1 MGKNREPRGQGLR
14 DRAQSAVAGARDR
27 VQDLAGNIADRVST
41 LTDRD
46 RSTPSGRIHRVVV
59 LMLENRS
66 FDHMMGWLD
75 PALGGLPP
83 GASNSA
89 TLADKTVV
97 KEAAF
102 RTTDTRLRIDPPH
115 ASVAVVRDQIADD
128 SMSGFLQAFVDRREE
143 ELKKHEGEVLPVA
156 GSTAT
161 RSVVA
166 TPMAGYGP
174 EQVPV
179 FAFLAQHYAVCAN
192 WFCSVGSGTWPNRM
206 FLYAGSS
213 AGETGNGQV
222 VGRSDRMWD
231 GINGNGVLLRRNKD
245 TGAIDSEQY
254 NFPDTLLVDRLEK
267 HKVDYE
273 VYSHGFA
280 WMRLVEH
287 HNFRKR
293 HSRDMRHFADDC
305 REGKLPPMVFVD
317 PNWAEGRDLHA
328 NDDHVPADI
337 TNGQRL
343 VAEVYNAL
351 LTQPNQGWQHTL
363 LVVTYDE
370 HGGFYDHVPPPLAP
384 GAAPGDG
391 PDFQRLGPR
400 VPTFLVSPYIE
411 PGTVLTPDQ
420 PPLDHCSLHDFIRR
434 TLIPDDPPL
443 TARVG
448 AAHPLDVALTR
459 QKPRTDA
466 PRAPVPEAVR
476 RWVGR
481 VEPQYADSDEDGGL
495 RAALSRLGDRR

>member
-1 MGKNREPRGQGLR
+1 MGKNRDQRGQGLR
-14 DRAQSAVAGARDR
+14 DRVQAAAAEARDKVEGLAGNLAERLETLADR
-27 VQDLAGNIADRVST
+27 VQQPPG
-41 LTDRD
+41 
-46 RSTPSGRIHRVVV
+46 GRIRRVVV

-66 FDHMMGWLD
+66 FDHMMGWL
-75 PALGGLPP
+75 PPELGGLPE
-83 GASNSA
+83 GASNPA
-89 TLADKTVV
+89 ALDEHTVV
-97 KEAAF
+97 QEPAF
-102 RTTDTRLRIDPPH
+102 RTLDTRLRIDPPH
-115 ASVAVVRDQIADD
+115 ATPAVVRDQIADGA
-128 SMSGFLQAFVDRREE
+128 MSGFVQAFMGRRAE
-143 ELKKHEGEVLPVA
+143 ELKRHEGQMLSVA
-156 GSTAT
+156 GSAT
-161 RSVVA
+161 PRHPRA
-166 TPMAGYGP
+166 TPMACYGP

-179 FAFLAQHYAVCAN
+179 FAFLAKHYAVCAN
-192 WFCSVGSGTWPNRM
+192 WFCSVGTGTWPNRM
-206 FLYAGSS
+206 FLYAGTS
-213 AGETGNGQV
+213 AGEASNGQA
-222 VGRSDRMWD
+222 VGSSDRLLD
-231 GINGNGVLLRRNKD
+231 GIKGNRKLLRRNPD
-245 TGAIDSEQY
+245 TGAIDSDQY
-254 NFPDTLLVDRLEK
+254 TFPDTLLVDRLEK

-293 HSRDMRHFADDC
+293 HSRDIRHFADDC
-305 REGKLPPMVFVD
+305 RDGKLPPMVFVD

-351 LTQPNQGWQHTL
+351 LTQPNNGWQQTL
-363 LVVTYDE
+363 FVVTYDE

-391 PDFQRLGPR
+391 PNFQRLGVR
-400 VPTFLVSPYIE
+400 VPTFLVSPFVE

-448 AAHPLDVALTR
+448 AANPLDVALTR
-459 QKPRTDA
+459 RLARTDA
-466 PRAPVPEAVR
+466 PRAPVPNAVR
-476 RWVGR
+476 RLPGR
-481 VEPQYADSDEDGGL
+481 VEPLYADDDEDGGL
-495 RAALSRLGDRR
+495 RAALSRLADRD

>member
-1 MGKNREPRGQGLR
+1 MGKNRDQRGQGLR
-14 DRAQSAVAGARDR
+14 DRAQSAVSGARDR
-27 VQDLAGNIADRVST
+27 VQGLADNLADRLET
-41 LTDRD
+41 LTDRIQQP
-46 RSTPSGRIHRVVV
+46 PSGRIRRVVV

-66 FDHMMGWLD
+66 FDHMMGWLG
-75 PALGGLPP
+75 PARGGPP
-83 GASNSA
+83 AGVSNQA
-89 TLADKTVV
+89 TLPDGKVV
-97 KEAAF
+97 TETLF
-102 RTTDTRLRIDPPH
+102 RTTDTRLRLDPPH
-115 ASVAVVRDQIADD
+115 ASAAVVRHQVADGA
-128 SMSGFLQAFVDRREE
+128 MSGFVQAVVDRRAK
-143 ELKKHEGEVLPVA
+143 ELKKHDGEVIAEADPKK
-156 GSTAT
+156 T
-161 RSVVA
+161 RGLRA
-166 TPMAGYGP
+166 TPMACYGP

-179 FAFLAQHYAVCAN
+179 FAFLAEHYAVCAN

-206 FLYAGSS
+206 FLYAGTS
-213 AGETGNGQV
+213 AGETGNGQA
-222 VGRSDRMWD
+222 VGRSDRLWD
-231 GINGNGVLLRRNKD
+231 GINGNGKLLRRNPD

-254 NFPDTLLVDRLEK
+254 TFPDTLLVDRLEK
-267 HKVDYE
+267 HKIDYE

-293 HSRDMRHFADDC
+293 HSRDIRHFADDC

-351 LTQPNQGWQHTL
+351 LTQPDNGWQQTL

-370 HGGFYDHVPPPLAP
+370 HGGFYDHVPPPPAP

-391 PDFQRLGPR
+391 PDFQRLGLR
-400 VPTFLVSPYIE
+400 VPTFLVSPFIE

-434 TLIPDDPPL
+434 TLIPKDPPL
-443 TARVG
+443 SARVG
-448 AAHPLDVALTR
+448 AANPLDVALTR
-459 QKPRTDA
+459 KLARTDA
-466 PRAPVPEAVR
+466 PQAPVPNAVR
-476 RWVGR
+476 HFPGR
-481 VEPQYADSDEDGGL
+481 VEPRYADDDDDGGL